1 MPIKYCLGI
10 FTNSTFTI
18 ITQNFI
24 LNDYI
29 GQYISSNWFKHSL
42 NSEELYLFII
52 SYDNIAQINQLR
64 LQTNFIHNIQDVIT
78 LANDS
83 SHILGTFLF
92 TYNDT
97 KNYDLTPKIPIRI
110 LKSSITSE
118 DIQMDLAFVIDNDRN
133 ILVYGPTIYL

>member
-83 SHILGTFLF
+83 IHILGTFLF